1 MKRKAIIVD
10 LDGTLCNADHRKHFV
25 ESEKKDWK
33 SFYQGISDDKIN
45 EWCSEIISKMVGYT
59 IVFVSGRPDDYRKE
73 TEDWLYK
80 HLYGHFPLFMRESGD
95 FRKDSIIKEEIYWKK
110 IEPNYDVLFCIDDRK
125 QVVDMWRSIGLTCL
139 QCAEGNF

>member
-10 LDGTLCNADHRKHFV
+10 LDGTLCNANHRKHFV

-33 SFYQGISDDKIN
+33 SFYKGISDDKIN
-45 EWCSEIISKMVGYT
+45 EWCNEIISKMTGYT
-59 IVFVSGRPDDYRKE
+59 IIFVSGRPDDYRKE
-73 TEDWLYK
+73 TEDWLCS
-80 HLYGHFPLFMRESGD
+80 HLYGHCPLLMRESGD
-95 FRKDSIIKEEIYWKK
+95 FRKDSVVKEEIYWKK